1 MPQARELYFIS
12 LFLMPLIPL
21 KEKSN
26 GKRTNIDYIN
36 GSFDGEFYCHH
47 NQVLQEKTGRRTQE
61 N

>member
-1 MPQARELYFIS
+1 
-12 LFLMPLIPL
+12 MPLIPL